1 MAFTKLDDGLVFSS
15 LMDEDDSVF
24 KIWVI
29 ILSLTKQDGICRIS
43 PTFLHKI
50 TGKDYEEIER
60 CLKVLESPDD
70 NSRTKEHEGRRIERI
85 DGGFFVLN
93 YHLYRAVDYNEHEA
107 ARKRE
112 SRKNSKKMPVCPDV
126 SGKRPDCSASPSSAF
141 SSVPEKIGNGEE
153 KPGHE
158 ATLPPIAQPGNRAV
172 VLAEEFRIALTKV
185 IPDIKLEPQD
195 RFAWGVEMQQ
205 ILNDGK
211 TVSQIREKWEWCFAD
226 KFWFN
231 KVLSPGKLR
240 EFWNKG
246 KLTAA
251 GNGHKDASAMANAF
265 PD

>member
-50 TGKDYEEIER
+50 TGKDYDEIER
-60 CLKVLESPDD
+60 CLKVLESPDE

-112 SRKNSKKMPVCPDV
+112 SRKNSKKTAVCPDV
-126 SGKRPDCSASPSSAF
+126 SGKRPDCSASASSSAS
-141 SSVPEKIGNGEE
+141 SSVPEKRGSGGEKE
-153 KPGHE
+153 VQAAVPF
-158 ATLPPIAQPGNRAV
+158 IQPGPVAV
-172 VLAEEFRIALTKV
+172 LLTEEFRVALTMV
-185 IPDIKLEPQD
+185 VPDIILEPQE
-195 RFAWGVEMQQ
+195 RFAWSVDMQQ

-211 TVSQIREKWEWCFAD
+211 KADQIRKKWAWCFTD